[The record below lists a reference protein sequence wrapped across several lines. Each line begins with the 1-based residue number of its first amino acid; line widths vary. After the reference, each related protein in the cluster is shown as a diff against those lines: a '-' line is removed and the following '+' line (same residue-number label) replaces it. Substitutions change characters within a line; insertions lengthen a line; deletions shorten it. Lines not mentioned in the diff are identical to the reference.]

1 MIPVVATGT
10 LRRGS
15 MPSTTS
21 VPQQL
26 LIALDQPP
34 ADILEDVKLF
44 ELLQAFPVSSCCD
57 LEVRQ
62 LLQTRLHN
70 CLDTIARLIAKHG
83 SLHEILTAVDRSELD
98 QQLAL
103 AQKKSAHAARLQQAL
118 RKVAEFQNGVF
129 VVTLKS
135 TDHEKVGG
143 ILKLTVS
150 DIPLGMH
157 EQLVSE
163 EGLSLD
169 ADVRLAKTLLESKRS
184 SSHPSV
190 PGLHCKRNTTVSQ
203 PLLDADAGLTA
214 TLLERRQSSSHTSVP
229 GLHAPISSNRRGS
242 PARVRRR
249 RTLVGPSRRS
259 PSQMPA
265 VRQES
270 VSGHQKEIA
279 VSEPL
284 SRPRQRVSSFSL

>member
-118 RKVAEFQNGVF
+118 RKVAEFLNGVF

-169 ADVRLAKTLLESKRS
+169 ADVRLAKTLLESNFIQILKAFAPVVLLLVLFTAKLEK
-184 SSHPSV
+184 PSF
-190 PGLHCKRNTTVSQ
+190 
-203 PLLDADAGLTA
+203 
-214 TLLERRQSSSHTSVP
+214 
-229 GLHAPISSNRRGS
+229 
-242 PARVRRR
+242 
-249 RTLVGPSRRS
+249 TLVTSILIISGGTAV
-259 PSQMPA
+259 A
-265 VRQES
+265 VRGEVELSLIGVAYMLASEFFEAIKLVMTQILLVDRDRKS
-270 VSGHQKEIA
+270 V
-279 VSEPL
+279 V
-284 SRPRQRVSSFSL
+284 